1 MLLGDDDNRPV
12 ADRRRG
18 PSKREARKKRPR
30 RGLCN
35 PLVLKTIIALAR
47 LGYELARI
55 VLRQ

>member
-1 MLLGDDDNRPV
+1 MLLDNDNRPV

-18 PSKREARKKRPR
+18 PSEREARKERPR
-30 RGLCN
+30 RELCN